1 MIGVDRIVKDGKP
14 LVLLSL
20 LSLKTVV
27 GGSMTGGGSVVMPP
41 TLGYVTSAEGETV
54 GDAARNVALRSPRV
68 LYLGHVM
75 VIVIGERMAREG
87 IQDVIDYG
95 DRSKDIRYRA
105 EVVTCRG
112 SALEALEAQP
122 DYESTASTELSRMV
136 RNDPLRLSK
145 VVPADLFEVVYSL
158 MTPGKDPAMPR
169 LSLLVPPERGSS
181 VRKGPPSGTI
191 TLDQQSQVGQRQGQ
205 AGAKENDFNPLLG
218 VEEGQHPERKSFMV
232 DGTAVYSGD
241 KLAGWLNEDEGMG
254 AMFITRQAHGGEIPF
269 AFKSPEKNSSYV
281 FRSTSTRVKPV
292 ISQDGITFQV
302 MIKGRGALTE
312 DKNAAINLTRESD
325 IKAAEQLVDQE
336 VARHCQEAVSKCQ
349 SLNAD
354 IFGFGDL
361 IHKSDPAFWKQI
373 RDRWRDYYPGVK
385 IQVIARFT
393 IENTGV
399 TGEAIKNR

>member
-1 MIGVDRIVKDGKP
+1 
-14 LVLLSL
+14 
-20 LSLKTVV
+20 
-27 GGSMTGGGSVVMPP
+27 
-41 TLGYVTSAEGETV
+41 
-54 GDAARNVALRSPRV
+54 
-68 LYLGHVM
+68 
-75 VIVIGERMAREG
+75 
-87 IQDVIDYG
+87 
-95 DRSKDIRYRA
+95 
-105 EVVTCRG
+105 
-112 SALEALEAQP
+112 
-122 DYESTASTELSRMV
+122 MV

-191 TLDQQSQVGQRQGQ
+191 TLDRQSQIGQKQGQAGQSQVGQQQGQ
-205 AGAKENDFNPLLG
+205 AGAKENDFNQILG
-218 VEEGQHPERKSFMV
+218 VEEGQHPERKSFIV

-302 MIKGRGALTE
+302 MIKGRGELTE
-312 DKNAAINLTRESD
+312 DKNAAIDLTRESD
-325 IKAAEQLVDQE
+325 IKAAEQLVDQV

-373 RDRWRDYYPGVK
+373 SDRWRDYFPGVK
-385 IQVIARFT
+385 VQVTARFT
-393 IENTGV
+393 IENAGV